1 MSCLER
7 IINDVLQVS
16 PKLMLICSISSSDN
30 LQKED
35 TALGSIAIYQV
46 VMDDN
51 YPNMIDFCN
60 IQSYLIIDGFVYL
73 ILWKLDFPPR
83 GM

>member
-1 MSCLER
+1 MSLETPLY
-7 IINDVLQVS
+7 DVLHVA
-16 PKLMLICSISSSDN
+16 PKLILSCSMSSSDN

-35 TALGSIAIYQV
+35 TSLGSIAIYQV

-51 YPNMIDFCN
+51 YPNVIDFCD
-60 IQSYLIIDGFVYL
+60 IQPSLIIDGSIYL

-83 GM
+83 GMT